1 MIATIQVFLFLALAL
16 VAFGVEVWALA
27 DAARRPAHAFT
38 AEGKRTK
45 PFWVWV
51 LVAASV
57 GGFLGLP
64 YPIGLGLLPF
74 FLMIVAVVP
83 AGVYLADVRP
93 AVRGYG
99 SSGGGRR
106 PPRGGGW

>member
-1 MIATIQVFLFLALAL
+1 VVIATIQVYLFLGLAL
-16 VAFGVEVWALA
+16 LALGIEVWALA
-27 DAARRPAHAFT
+27 DAGRRPAHAFT
-38 AEGKRTK
+38 SEGKRTK
-45 PFWVWV
+45 QFWVWV
-51 LVAASV
+51 LVAACV

-64 YPIGLGLLPF
+64 PPLGLGLLPT
-74 FLMIVAVVP
+74 FLMIIAVVP

-99 SSGGGRR
+99 PGGGRR